1 LLGRNGV
8 GNMKS
13 DLGNKVIE
21 AVKDVL
27 MKRGFCGVADGDD
40 NAMLNSDD
48 GNGNDI
54 IVKIEVKPE

>member
-1 LLGRNGV
+1 LPERNGEEK
-8 GNMKS
+8 MKS

-21 AVKDVL
+21 AVKGVL
-27 MKRGFCGVADGDD
+27 MKQGFCGVADGDN